1 MAIRI
6 ATNAPLDHRRYNAP
20 VVSEVAALIVDDGEV
35 PAASRDIIL
44 RKVGGGGLKR
54 IYPTNQA
61 YIISYIHYCSR
72 GVKQGSRL
80 DQDWIELCCWWF
92 GHPVDPSKCELS
104 KKQ

>member
-20 VVSEVAALIVDDGEV
+20 VVSEVAALIVDDGEA

-54 IYPTNQA
+54 IYSTNQA
-61 YIISYIHYCSR
+61 YDALSYPLLFPR
-72 GVKQGSRL
+72 GEAGWQIGSRL
-80 DQDWIELCCWWF
+80 
-92 GHPVDPSKCELS
+92 H
-104 KKQ
+104 